1 MQVAMEC
8 HEDGVEFEYKLI
20 ITGIYIGDKNEII
33 NKDSVIRMHELYE
46 ADFEIEE
53 VKVESVGK

>member
-1 MQVAMEC
+1 MKC
-8 HEDGVEFEYKLI
+8 YEDGDEFEYKLTI
-20 ITGIYIGDKNEII
+20 VGIYIGDKNEII

-53 VKVESVGK
+53 LK